1 MPRMPKPHAPAKNK
15 RHPGFLRSVRQAPR
29 VSAVIR
35 KNDHHRPTADFTVVI
50 DLRRQLVGEWH
61 SHFENLKTR
70 RTGDFGEFHVR
81 NLAQNPQA
89 TSRNPTLPSAADNLG
104 FTIPARPVYLRAE
117 MHGFSYKNGSLH
129 CENVD
134 LATLAAEHGTPLYV
148 YSAATILDHYR
159 RLDAALAGVDHEVAY
174 AVKANSNLSVL
185 RLLATDGA
193 GFDIVSG
200 GELFRVIKAG
210 GDPAHCT
217 FAGVGKTRGEIVY
230 ALEQGIYS
238 FNVESE
244 EELRYLNQVAGELG
258 VIAPAAVRV
267 NPNVDAQTHK
277 YISTG
282 KSENKF
288 GVDFEAID
296 GLYDRAAKELPNVR
310 MRGLQ
315 MHIGS
320 QLTSIKPFIEAVEKV
335 APLAA
340 GLKQRH
346 GIEFWSIGGGIG
358 IIYKESLA
366 SGSVNWWANQPIDE
380 RPLTIERY
388 GQELVPRLKDLGLK
402 ILLEPGR
409 YIVGNAG
416 VLITRCLYEK
426 KGSAKTFKIVD
437 AGMNDLIRPAL
448 YEGHHEIVPL
458 REPADATR
466 VKVDVVG
473 PICESGDFFCQDRE
487 LPDFQPGD
495 LVALMSAGA
504 YGFVMASNYNSRP
517 LPEEVLVEGETATVI
532 RKRQTLD
539 DLIEGEL

>member
-1 MPRMPKPHAPAKNK
+1 
-15 RHPGFLRSVRQAPR
+15 
-29 VSAVIR
+29 
-35 KNDHHRPTADFTVVI
+35 
-50 DLRRQLVGEWH
+50 
-61 SHFENLKTR
+61 
-70 RTGDFGEFHVR
+70 
-81 NLAQNPQA
+81 
-89 TSRNPTLPSAADNLG
+89 
-104 FTIPARPVYLRAE
+104 
-117 MHGFSYKNGSLH
+117 MHGFSYKDGELFCEDVSLQS
-129 CENVD
+129 
-134 LATLAAEHGTPLYV
+134 LAEEHGTPLYV
-148 YSAATILDHYR
+148 YSGGTITDHFT
-159 RLDAALAGVDHEVAY
+159 RLDQALSGVEHEVAY

-185 RLLATDGA
+185 RLLASKGA

-217 FAGVGKTRGEIVY
+217 FAGVGKTREEIVY

-258 VIAPAAVRV
+258 KIAPAAVRV
-267 NPNVDAQTHK
+267 NPNVDAKTHK

-288 GVDFEAID
+288 GVDFGQIAD
-296 GLYDRAAKELPNVR
+296 LYDRAAEELPHINL
-310 MRGLQ
+310 RGLQ

-320 QLTSIKPFIEAVEKV
+320 QLTSIDPFIEAVEKV
-335 APLAA
+335 IPLVTS
-340 GLKQRH
+340 LKEKH

-358 IIYKESLA
+358 IVYEDSLN
-366 SGSVNWWANQPIDE
+366 SGKPEWWSSKSQED
-380 RPLTIERY
+380 RPLTIEKY
-388 GQELVPRLKDLGLK
+388 GEELVPRIKDLGLK

-416 VLITRCLYEK
+416 VLVTRCLYEK

-448 YEGHHEIVPL
+448 YEGHHDITPL
-458 REPADATR
+458 IEPKSSETHQ
-466 VKVDVVG
+466 VDVVG
-473 PICESGDFFCQDRE
+473 PICESGDFFCQDRA
-487 LPDFQPGD
+487 LPDINPGENI
-495 LVALMSAGA
+495 ALMSAGA

-517 LPEEVLVEGETATVI
+517 FPAEILVEGKDATVV

-539 DLIEGEL
+539 DLIAGEL

>member
-1 MPRMPKPHAPAKNK
+1 
-15 RHPGFLRSVRQAPR
+15 
-29 VSAVIR
+29 
-35 KNDHHRPTADFTVVI
+35 
-50 DLRRQLVGEWH
+50 
-61 SHFENLKTR
+61 
-70 RTGDFGEFHVR
+70 
-81 NLAQNPQA
+81 
-89 TSRNPTLPSAADNLG
+89 
-104 FTIPARPVYLRAE
+104 
-117 MHGFSYKNGSLH
+117 MHGFSYQNGQLH
-129 CENVD
+129 CEEVA
-134 LATLAAEHGTPLYV
+134 LSSLAAEYGTPLYV
-148 YSAATILDHYR
+148 YSAGTILDHYQ
-159 RLDAALAGVDHEVAY
+159 RLDAALGDIDHEVAY

-185 RLLATDGA
+185 RLLATHGA

-217 FAGVGKTRGEIVY
+217 FAGVGKTRDEIVY
-230 ALEQGIYS
+230 ALEKGIYS

-267 NPNVDAQTHK
+267 NPNVDAKTHK

-288 GVDFEAID
+288 GVDFTAIAD
-296 GLYDRAAKELPNVR
+296 LYERASKELKNIKL
-310 MRGLQ
+310 RGLQ

-320 QLTSIKPFIEAVEKV
+320 QLTSIAPFIEAVDKV
-335 APLAA
+335 IPLVTE
-340 GLKQRH
+340 LKQRY

-358 IIYKESLA
+358 IVYQESLQ
-366 SGSVNWWANQPIDE
+366 SGSAGWWETQPEED

-388 GQELVPRLKDLGLK
+388 GKELVPRLKNLGLK

-416 VLITRCLYEK
+416 VLITKCLYEK

-448 YEGHHEIVPL
+448 YEGHHQIVPL
-458 REPADATR
+458 AEPSSAAL

-487 LPDFQPGD
+487 LSDFQPGD
-495 LVALMSAGA
+495 SIALMSAGA
-504 YGFVMASNYNSRP
+504 YGFAMASNYNSRP
-517 LPEEVLVEGETATVI
+517 LPAEVLVEGATATLI
-532 RKRQTLD
+532 RKRQTLED
-539 DLIEGEL
+539 VIAGEL

>member
-1 MPRMPKPHAPAKNK
+1 
-15 RHPGFLRSVRQAPR
+15 
-29 VSAVIR
+29 
-35 KNDHHRPTADFTVVI
+35 
-50 DLRRQLVGEWH
+50 
-61 SHFENLKTR
+61 
-70 RTGDFGEFHVR
+70 
-81 NLAQNPQA
+81 
-89 TSRNPTLPSAADNLG
+89 
-104 FTIPARPVYLRAE
+104 
-117 MHGFSYKNGSLH
+117 MHGFSYKNGSLF
-129 CENVD
+129 CEDVN
-134 LATLAAEHGTPLYV
+134 LSTLADEYGTPLYV
-148 YSAATILDHYR
+148 YSAGTILDHYK
-159 RLDAALAGVDHEVAY
+159 RLNAAMGDIDHEVAY

-185 RLLATDGA
+185 RLLATHGA

-217 FAGVGKTRGEIVY
+217 FAGVGKTRAEIIY

-244 EELRYLNQVAGELG
+244 EELRYLNDVACELG

-267 NPNVDAQTHK
+267 NPNVDAKTHK

-288 GVDFEAID
+288 GVDFGVILD
-296 GLYDRAAKELPNVR
+296 LYERASKELKNIKL
-310 MRGLQ
+310 RGLQ

-320 QLTSIKPFIEAVEKV
+320 QLTSIAPFIEAVEKV
-335 APLAA
+335 TSLVRE
-340 GLKQRH
+340 LKARH

-358 IIYKESLA
+358 IIYEQSLQ
-366 SGSVNWWANQPIDE
+366 SGSIEWWENQMDDE

-388 GQELVPRLKDLGLK
+388 GKELVPRLHDLGLK

-416 VLITRCLYEK
+416 VLITKCLYEK
-426 KGSAKTFKIVD
+426 KGTAKTFKIVD

-458 REPADATR
+458 VEPANGVQVT
-466 VKVDVVG
+466 VDVVG
-473 PICESGDFFCQDRE
+473 PICESGDFFCQDRP
-487 LPDFQPGD
+487 LADFNPGD

-504 YGFVMASNYNSRP
+504 YGFAMASNYNSRP
-517 LPEEVLVEGETATVI
+517 LPAEILVEGGTATLV
-532 RKRQTLD
+532 RKRQSLD

>member
-1 MPRMPKPHAPAKNK
+1 
-15 RHPGFLRSVRQAPR
+15 
-29 VSAVIR
+29 
-35 KNDHHRPTADFTVVI
+35 
-50 DLRRQLVGEWH
+50 
-61 SHFENLKTR
+61 
-70 RTGDFGEFHVR
+70 
-81 NLAQNPQA
+81 
-89 TSRNPTLPSAADNLG
+89 
-104 FTIPARPVYLRAE
+104 
-117 MHGFSYKNGSLH
+117 MHGFSYKDGELFCEDVSLQS
-129 CENVD
+129 
-134 LATLAAEHGTPLYV
+134 LAEQHGTPLYV
-148 YSAATILDHYR
+148 YSAGTITDHFK
-159 RLDAALAGVDHEVAY
+159 RLDKALSGVDHEIAF

-185 RLLATDGA
+185 RLLATKGA

-210 GDPAHCT
+210 GDPSHCT
-217 FAGVGKTRGEIVY
+217 FAGVGKTREEIIY
-230 ALEQGIYS
+230 ALEKGIYS

-258 VIAPAAVRV
+258 KIAPAAVRV
-267 NPNVDAQTHK
+267 NPNVDAKTHK

-288 GVDFEAID
+288 GVDFEKIPE
-296 GLYDRAAKELPNVR
+296 LYERAAAELKNIKL
-310 MRGLQ
+310 RGLQ

-320 QLTSIKPFIEAVEKV
+320 QLTSIDPFIEAVEKV
-335 APLAA
+335 IPMVTA
-340 GLKQRH
+340 LKQKH

-358 IIYKESLA
+358 IVYHDSLQSGPADWWLSKSES
-366 SGSVNWWANQPIDE
+366 E
-380 RPLTIERY
+380 RPLTIEKY
-388 GQELVPRLKDLGLK
+388 GEELVPRLKDLGLK

-416 VLITRCLYEK
+416 VLLTRCLYEK

-458 REPADATR
+458 TQPKSTELI
-466 VKVDVVG
+466 KVDVVG
-473 PICESGDFFCQDRE
+473 PICESGDFFCQDRP
-487 LPDFQPGD
+487 LPDFNPGD
-495 LVALMSAGA
+495 HVALMSAGA

-517 LPEEVLVEGETATVI
+517 LPAEILVEGSDATVV

>member
-1 MPRMPKPHAPAKNK
+1 
-15 RHPGFLRSVRQAPR
+15 
-29 VSAVIR
+29 
-35 KNDHHRPTADFTVVI
+35 
-50 DLRRQLVGEWH
+50 
-61 SHFENLKTR
+61 
-70 RTGDFGEFHVR
+70 
-81 NLAQNPQA
+81 
-89 TSRNPTLPSAADNLG
+89 
-104 FTIPARPVYLRAE
+104 

-134 LATLAAEHGTPLYV
+134 LAALAAGHGTPLYV
-148 YSAATILDHYR
+148 YSAGTILDHYR
-159 RLDAALAGVDHEVAY
+159 RLDEALTGVDHEVAY

-185 RLLATDGA
+185 RLLANEGA

-200 GELFRVIKAG
+200 GELFRVLRAG

-217 FAGVGKTRGEIVY
+217 FAGVGKTRGEIIY

-238 FNVESE
+238 FNVESG
-244 EELRYLNQVAGELG
+244 EELGYLNEVAGELG
-258 VIAPAAVRV
+258 VTAPAAVRV
-267 NPNVDAQTHK
+267 NPNVDAKTHK

-288 GVDFEAID
+288 GVDFEAIP
-296 GLYDRAAKELPNVR
+296 GLYERASKELPNIKL
-310 MRGLQ
+310 RGLQ

-320 QLTSIKPFIEAVEKV
+320 QLTSIAPFIEAVEKV
-335 APLAA
+335 APLAKQ
-340 GLKQRH
+340 LKEQY

-358 IIYKESLA
+358 IIYQESLA
-366 SGSVNWWANQPIDE
+366 SGSIDWWEKQPEQE
-380 RPLTIERY
+380 RPLTIEQY
-388 GQELVPRLKDLGLK
+388 GREIVPRLKDLGLK

-409 YIVGNAG
+409 FIVGNAG

-426 KGSAKTFKIVD
+426 KGRAKTFKIVD

-458 REPADATR
+458 KQPASDAR
-466 VKVDVVG
+466 VTVDVVG

-495 LVALMSAGA
+495 YIALMSAGA
-504 YGFVMASNYNSRP
+504 YGFAMASNYNSRP
-517 LPEEVLVEGETATVI
+517 LPEEVLVEGGVATVI
-532 RKRQTLD
+532 RKRQTLE

>member
-1 MPRMPKPHAPAKNK
+1 
-15 RHPGFLRSVRQAPR
+15 
-29 VSAVIR
+29 
-35 KNDHHRPTADFTVVI
+35 
-50 DLRRQLVGEWH
+50 
-61 SHFENLKTR
+61 
-70 RTGDFGEFHVR
+70 
-81 NLAQNPQA
+81 
-89 TSRNPTLPSAADNLG
+89 
-104 FTIPARPVYLRAE
+104 
-117 MHGFSYKNGSLH
+117 MHGFSYKNASLH
-129 CENVD
+129 CEDVD
-134 LATLAAEHGTPLYV
+134 LAPLADQHGTPLYV

-159 RLDAALAGVDHEVAY
+159 RLDAALDGVEHEVAY

-185 RLLATDGA
+185 RLLANEGA

-217 FAGVGKTRGEIVY
+217 FAGVGKTREEIVY

-258 VIAPAAVRV
+258 LIAPAAVRV
-267 NPNVDAQTHK
+267 NPNVDAKTHK

-288 GVDFEAID
+288 GVDFEAIP
-296 GLYDRAAKELPNVR
+296 GLYGRAARELPHIKL
-310 MRGLQ
+310 RGLQ

-320 QLTSIKPFIEAVEKV
+320 QLTSIAPFIEAVEKV
-335 APLAA
+335 APLAKQ
-340 GLKQRH
+340 LKELH

-358 IIYKESLA
+358 IIYQESLA
-366 SGSVNWWANQPIDE
+366 SGSIDWWEQQAEQE
-380 RPLTIERY
+380 RPLTIEQY
-388 GQELVPRLKDLGLK
+388 GREIVPRLKDLGLK

-409 YIVGNAG
+409 FIVGNAG

-458 REPADATR
+458 KQPDSDAR
-466 VKVDVVG
+466 VTVDVVG
-473 PICESGDFFCQDRE
+473 PICESGDFFCQNRE

-495 LVALMSAGA
+495 SLALMSAGA

-517 LPEEVLVEGETATVI
+517 LPEEVLVEGDVATVI
-532 RKRQTLD
+532 RKRQSLE

>member
-1 MPRMPKPHAPAKNK
+1 
-15 RHPGFLRSVRQAPR
+15 
-29 VSAVIR
+29 
-35 KNDHHRPTADFTVVI
+35 
-50 DLRRQLVGEWH
+50 
-61 SHFENLKTR
+61 
-70 RTGDFGEFHVR
+70 
-81 NLAQNPQA
+81 
-89 TSRNPTLPSAADNLG
+89 
-104 FTIPARPVYLRAE
+104 
-117 MHGFSYKNGSLH
+117 MHGFSYKNGSLF

-134 LATLAAEHGTPLYV
+134 LAPLASEHGTPLYV
-148 YSAATILDHYR
+148 YSASTILDHFR
-159 RLDAALAGVDHEVAY
+159 RLSAALDGVEHEVAY

-185 RLLATDGA
+185 RLLAAEGA

-217 FAGVGKTRGEIVY
+217 FAGVGKTREEIVY

-258 VIAPAAVRV
+258 VTAPAAVRV
-267 NPNVDAQTHK
+267 NPNVDAKTHK

-288 GVDFEAID
+288 GVDFEAIAA
-296 GLYDRAAKELPNVR
+296 LYERASKELPHIKL
-310 MRGLQ
+310 RGLQ

-320 QLTSIKPFIEAVEKV
+320 QLTTISPFIEAVEKV
-335 APLAA
+335 APLARH
-340 GLKQRH
+340 LKERH

-358 IIYKESLA
+358 IIYQQSLDSGAVDWWES
-366 SGSVNWWANQPIDE
+366 QPPEE
-380 RPLTIERY
+380 RPLSIDEY
-388 GQELVPRLKDLGLK
+388 GGELVPLLKEMGLK

-409 YIVGNAG
+409 LIVGNAG

-458 REPADATR
+458 KQPQDEKRAT
-466 VKVDVVG
+466 VDVVG
-473 PICESGDFFCQDRE
+473 PICESGDFFCQNRD

-495 LVALMSAGA
+495 FIALMSAGA

-517 LPEEVLVEGETATVI
+517 LPAEILVEGDTATVI
-532 RKRQTLD
+532 RRRQTLE
-539 DLIEGEL
+539 DLVAGEL